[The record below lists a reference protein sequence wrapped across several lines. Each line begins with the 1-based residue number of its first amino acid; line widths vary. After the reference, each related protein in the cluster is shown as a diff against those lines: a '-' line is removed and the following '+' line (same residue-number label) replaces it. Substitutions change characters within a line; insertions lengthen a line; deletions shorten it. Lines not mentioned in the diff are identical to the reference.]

1 MSDRLPQALLDK
13 EKLDRQVM
21 ALRAAKEFQDGQVIN
36 LGLGIPTLA
45 SNFVPAGRE
54 VIFHSENGI
63 LGFGEITAAGEG
75 DLDLV
80 NATGQTV
87 HPQPGMS
94 CFSNDESFVM
104 IRGGHIDLTVM
115 GAFQV
120 SEKGDLSSHQNPD
133 RGIGTI
139 GGAMDLARGAKRVVI
154 VMTHVTKDGKYRIL
168 KECTAPLTGIACI
181 DLIITDISV
190 MEVTEKGLVLKEVAP
205 GWTPEEVQALTEP
218 TLIIDPNCQE
228 ITLM

>member
-1 MSDRLPQALLDK
+1 MSYSLPQELLNR
-13 EKLDRQVM
+13 EKMDRQVM
-21 ALRAAKEFQDGQVIN
+21 ALRAAREFEDGQVIN

-54 VIFHSENGI
+54 VIFHSENGVM
-63 LGFGEITAAGEG
+63 GFGEITGAGEG

-87 HPQPGMS
+87 HPMPGMS
-94 CFSNDESFVM
+94 CFSNYESFVM
-104 IRGGHIDLTVM
+104 IRGGHVDLTVM

-120 SEKGDLSSHQNPD
+120 SEKGDLSSHQNPY

-154 VMTHVTKDGKYRIL
+154 VMNHVTKDGKYRIL
-168 KECTAPLTGIACI
+168 KKCTAPLTGIACV
-181 DLIITDISV
+181 DLIITDICV
-190 MEVTEKGLVLKEVAP
+190 IEVTQKGLLLKEVLP
-205 GWTPEEVQALTEP
+205 GWTPEEVQSLTEP
-218 TLIIDPNCQE
+218 TLIIDPNCQD
-228 ITLM
+228 ITL